1 MLNSLQKRGFI
12 TRAEGTA
19 DKRSKPV
26 RLTAKGRTLA
36 ERVMADVLKHGDKM
50 ILGGLS
56 DSDIER
62 ATRLLHKLLAAL
74 EPANG

>member
-1 MLNSLQKRGFI
+1 LQERGLI

-36 ERVMADVLKHGDKM
+36 ERLMADVLKHGDKM
-50 ILGGLS
+50 VLGGLS
-56 DSDIER
+56 DSEVER
-62 ATRLLHKLLAAL
+62 ATRLLRKLLATL
-74 EPANG
+74 EPEND